1 MHSLT
6 GSAQLGKAQLSRKC
20 HTQAGSVWLLCC
32 RWAADPVT
40 TDDIV
45 FRLKVAAT
53 STAAG
58 LRSAWR
64 GWTGAAR
71 RAWQGLKPSAPA
83 GGGDPLDPLPEDA
96 PPLPGTSDRA
106 FWIGLVVVTLSV
118 VSGLATYL
126 ILTGLTPIAP
136 GTEVALSALIVNGI
150 LVIAMIVV
158 IAVQVFGLSRAW
170 RKKVAGARLHARIVG
185 LFSLIA
191 ALPALLLAIAAT
203 TTFSGVIDG
212 WFSRHIITIVEN
224 SVKAANTYLADH
236 GKGIRTDII
245 LMAKDLD
252 GEATQAAGD
261 TAKLRELMLGQAIQR
276 DLPAAYIVDAKGK
289 MRLAVLD
296 GETIPYVAPPDD
308 IMDAAKSGQVQLMLP
323 LKVTAF
329 DDENIPYGLLPK
341 NLVSDAARARVAAV
355 IKLRN
360 YPDSYLYV
368 ARGVDPIAVGHL
380 RQALE
385 GVANYERLR
394 GASVKLAH
402 GLLYFMIS
410 LTALFAAIWVGLWF
424 AGLFV
429 APIRRLINAAQE
441 VARGNLKVELPLR
454 RGEGDLRRLSMNFN
468 TMTKE
473 LESQRTE
480 LVNANNQLSERRR
493 FMEAVLSGVSAG
505 VIGLDNHGAIT
516 LVSRSAEKLLARNG
530 ADLVGRQL
538 DEAVPEFATLV
549 RDAADPS
556 AKSRRQQQVTLV
568 IDGEERN
575 FAARITEQAPNEED
589 SGSVVTF
596 DDVTELVSAQRTSAW
611 ADVARRIAHEI
622 KNPLTPIQLS
632 AERLRRKYAAA
643 ITEDRETFDRC
654 TETIIRQVGDVT
666 RMVDEFSAFARSPK
680 PQLEQHDIRE
690 VVRAA
695 VLDRQMAG
703 ADIAFDTRV
712 GKEPIIVTC
721 DRRLISQAVINLVKN
736 AQEAIA
742 AYAANPN
749 REPGWAG
756 RIETNVRRHP
766 ERVDIEVI
774 DNAAG
779 LPKHN
784 RNRLLEPYV
793 TTKGNKGTGLGL
805 AIVLKSV
812 EQHNGSLSLEDA
824 PPAPGRTHGALI
836 RITLPARAAREA
848 AQQQPAPAAVGGGA

>member
-1 MHSLT
+1 M
-6 GSAQLGKAQLSRKC
+6 
-20 HTQAGSVWLLCC
+20 
-32 RWAADPVT
+32 T

-45 FRLKVAAT
+45 SRLKVAAT
-53 STAAG
+53 SVTTGLERLGHNCAAVG
-58 LRSAWR
+58 
-64 GWTGAAR
+64 R
-71 RAWQGLKPSAPA
+71 RAREKLGETPA
-83 GGGDPLDPLPEDA
+83 SRPPAAAADPLDPLPENA

-106 FWIGLVVVTLSV
+106 FWIGLVVVSLSV
-118 VSGLATYL
+118 VSGFATYL
-126 ILTGLTPIAP
+126 ILTGLTPIVP
-136 GTEVALSALIVNGI
+136 RNDVVLNALIVNAL
-150 LVIAMIVV
+150 LVIAMVVV
-158 IAVQVFGLSRAW
+158 IAVQAIGLWRAW
-170 RKKVAGARLHARIVG
+170 KKKVAGARLHARIVA

-203 TTFSGVIDG
+203 TTFSRALDS
-212 WFSRHIITIVEN
+212 WFNQQTVAIVKN
-224 SVKAANTYLADH
+224 SVNVANAYLAEH
-236 GKGIRTDII
+236 GQVIRTDVV

-252 GEATQAAGD
+252 SEAARVAGD
-261 TAKLRELMLGQAIQR
+261 APAFRELMIGQAIQR
-276 DLPAAYIVDAKGK
+276 ELPAAYVIGAKGEMK
-289 MRLAVLD
+289 VAVL
-296 GETIPYVAPPDD
+296 EAEKIPYVAPPEH
-308 IMDAAKSGQVQLMLP
+308 IIRAAEGGQVPLLMP
-323 LKVTAF
+323 LKVQAL
-329 DDENIPYGLLPK
+329 DDDNIPYGLLPK
-341 NLVSDAARARVAAV
+341 DLVSDSQRARVAAV
-355 IKLRN
+355 TKLHN
-360 YPDSYLYV
+360 YPNAYLYV
-368 ARGVDPIAVGHL
+368 ARGVDPIVIGHL
-380 RQALE
+380 RETQA
-385 GVANYERLR
+385 GVAKYEQLR
-394 GASVKLAH
+394 NARGGLELAH

-429 APIRRLINAAQE
+429 APIRRLISAAQE
-441 VARGNLKVELPLR
+441 VARGNLKVELPIR
-454 RGEGDLRRLSMNFN
+454 RGEGDLRRLSVNFN
-468 TMTKE
+468 AMTKE

-480 LVNANNQLSERRR
+480 LVTANSQLSERRR

-505 VIGLDNHGAIT
+505 VIGVDRHGAIT
-516 LVSRSAEKLLARNG
+516 LVSRSAEHLLGRSG
-530 ADLVGRQL
+530 ADLIGRPL
-538 DEAVPEFATLV
+538 AGAVPEFAALV
-549 RDAADPS
+549 TEAADPA

-568 IDGEERN
+568 IDGDERN
-575 FAARITEQAPNEED
+575 FAVRVTGQAPGEED
-589 SGSVVTF
+589 HGSVVTF

-680 PQLEQHDIRE
+680 PQMEDHDIRD

-703 ADIAFDTRV
+703 ADIAFDTKV

-736 AQEAIA
+736 AQEAIQA
-742 AYAANPN
+742 FAENPG

-756 RIETNVRRHP
+756 RIETLVRRHG

-805 AIVLKSV
+805 AIVQKSV

-836 RITLPARAAREA
+836 RISLPARPVALRGT
-848 AQQQPAPAAVGGGA
+848 AQQQPAPAAALGGSA